1 MLDLGWNLSAAAD
14 KGGRL
19 ERGEGSGGLL
29 LWGRQK
35 EGGKRAGEVKSGYG
49 GAPAAGL

>member
-19 ERGEGSGGLL
+19 ERGKGQRGSCLGGDKSREEG
-29 LWGRQK
+29 
-35 EGGKRAGEVKSGYG
+35 EEEEE
-49 GAPAAGL
+49 